1 MFLDYDDD
9 YQLSA
14 EELKERNFPTSSE
27 ATMKKA
33 IPVLHNFFK
42 DIPVNAKNEITEIMA
57 MKGAMRIERI
67 VSTGQ
72 TSPEGFFYDQDADE
86 FVILLKGRAVMSFS
100 NGSKITLNEGDFM
113 NIPKN
118 LKHRVDFTEDPT
130 IWLAVF
136 Y

>member
-1 MFLDYDDD
+1 
-9 YQLSA
+9 
-14 EELKERNFPTSSE
+14 
-27 ATMKKA
+27 MKKA

-57 MKGAMRIERI
+57 MKGAVRIERI

-72 TSPEGFFYDQDADE
+72 ASPEGFFYDQDDDE
-86 FVILLKGRAVMSFS
+86 FVILLKGKAIMSFS
-100 NGSKITLNEGDFM
+100 TGSKITLNEGDFL
-113 NIPKN
+113 NIPKS
-118 LKHRVDFTEDPT
+118 LKHRVDFTENPT